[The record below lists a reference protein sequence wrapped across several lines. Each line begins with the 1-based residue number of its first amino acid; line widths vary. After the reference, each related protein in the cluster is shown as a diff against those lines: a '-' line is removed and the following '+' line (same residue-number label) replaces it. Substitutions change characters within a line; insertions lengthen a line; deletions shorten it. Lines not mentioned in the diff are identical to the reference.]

1 MPDDIPTPPPDLFRA
16 FRDKEVVLYAG
27 AGLSYESGFPLW
39 PQFVKSLVEFAVRER
54 AVDKSFAVSLFES
67 LQIGKSDFVADSVV
81 SALRERQ
88 PGKLEGHLQQVFLRP
103 TLPLSPIHEEIRKLN
118 LRAVMTTNFDDLLE
132 RTFSDR
138 APQIYAPQE
147 TEQLLNAISKQEFFI
162 LKLYGSVLSPD
173 VLVAPAQYE
182 EVIRGNR
189 AFSSVIETLFFS
201 STILFVGASLEGIE
215 AYLRG
220 ISLPGV
226 QKRTH
231 YAVVA
236 VSGSAWRTTADILR
250 RRYGIEV
257 LPIGDKGHIGG
268 RVLSFVKQLTAAIPA
283 PASAPAPQTREVT
296 RVTLQNIGPFESL
309 ELQLDRKWNVLLG
322 DNGVGKSSILRAIA
336 AALVGPQAPYVD
348 RLMKAGTSRAE
359 ITIDIGKKTYKT
371 ELFRGTGGRVEV
383 VSHLSPIEAEG
394 VLALGFPALRTVS
407 WTRPKGPTVGES
419 PSTARPNVA
428 DLAPLIGGGLD
439 PRTDDLKQWIVSM
452 DYRSRALPPSTE
464 PHGVLRTFFEVA
476 GVIAEGMKLEF
487 VGVDPETYDVKI
499 QTADGPLPL
508 EALSQGTISLL
519 GWIGMLVQRLSEV
532 FGGRDMPLT
541 DRPAIVL
548 IDEIDAHLHPAWQQI
563 LVDHLSSEFPN
574 VQFIATTHSP
584 LIVGGMRASQVFR
597 FLREDD
603 DTIVQVQVEEEM
615 TVGRTDQIL
624 TGELFG
630 LDTTLD
636 TDTQKLRDEYRRLLA
651 RRSRAPHEEKRF
663 LVLEDALAFR
673 IPSAAE
679 TPVERQAYKMLELL
693 LRRSAGDKN
702 PEMQMKVLDAGRK
715 LLDTLSKKTAAP
727 AAKKPGGRKKKPGVA
742 VKRKAKART
751 RRRLHLK

>member
-1 MPDDIPTPPPDLFRA
+1 MPDVIPTPPPDLLRA
-16 FRDKEVVLYAG
+16 FGEKEVVLYAG

-39 PQFVKSLVEFAVRER
+39 SQFVKSLVEFAVSEH

-67 LQIGKSDFVADSVV
+67 LRIGKSDFVADSVV

-88 PGKLEGHLQQVFLRP
+88 PGKLERHLQQVFLRP
-103 TLPLSPIHEEIRKLN
+103 TLPLSPIHEELRKLN

-132 RTFSDR
+132 KAFGDR
-138 APQIYAPQE
+138 SPHTYAPQE
-147 TEQLLNAISKQEFFI
+147 TEELLNAISKQEFFI
-162 LKLYGSVLSPD
+162 LKLYGSVRSPD

-201 STILFVGASLEGIE
+201 STILFIGASLEGIE

-231 YAVVA
+231 YALVA

-268 RVLSFVKQLTAAIPA
+268 RVLSFVKQLTAATGAPTTA
-283 PASAPAPQTREVT
+283 PATQTREVT
-296 RVTLQNIGPFESL
+296 RVALQNIGPFDSL

-348 RLMKAGTSRAE
+348 RLIKAGTSRAE

-371 ELFRGTGGRVEV
+371 EIFRGSGGRVEV
-383 VSHLSPIEAEG
+383 VSHLSPVEAEG

-407 WTRPKGPTVGES
+407 WARPKGPTVGES
-419 PSTARPNVA
+419 TARPNAA

-452 DYRSRALPPSTE
+452 DYRSRALPLSTE
-464 PHGVLRTFFEVA
+464 PYSVLQTFFNVA
-476 GVIAEGMKLEF
+476 GAIAEGMKLEF
-487 VGVDPETYDVKI
+487 YGVDPETYEVKI
-499 QTADGPLPL
+499 RTADGPLPL

-519 GWIGMLVQRLSEV
+519 GWVGMLVQRLSEV
-532 FGGRDMPLT
+532 FGGRDMPMT
-541 DRPAIVL
+541 ERPAIVL

-563 LVDHLSSEFPN
+563 LVDRLSTEFPN

-584 LIVGGMRASQVFR
+584 LIVGGMRASQIFR

-603 DTIVQVQVEEEM
+603 DTIAQVEVEEEM

-651 RRSRAPHEEKRF
+651 RRVRAPHEEKRF
-663 LVLEDALAFR
+663 VVLEDTLAFR
-673 IPSAAE
+673 IPPAAE
-679 TPVERQAYKMLELL
+679 TPVERQAYQMLELL

-702 PEMQMKVLDAGRK
+702 PEMQAKVLDAGRK
-715 LLDTLSKKTAAP
+715 LLDTLTKKKAP
-727 AAKKPGGRKKKPGVA
+727 AADKAGSAKKKPA
-742 VKRKAKART
+742 PKLLVKGKRRART
-751 RRRLHLK
+751 KRRVHLK